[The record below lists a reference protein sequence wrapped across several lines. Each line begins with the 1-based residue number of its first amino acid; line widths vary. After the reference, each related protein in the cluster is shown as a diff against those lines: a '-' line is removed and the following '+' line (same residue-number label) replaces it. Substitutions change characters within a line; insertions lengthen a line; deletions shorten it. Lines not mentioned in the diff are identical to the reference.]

1 MAGRFLSLFKVV
13 RGKRKKDTGAA
24 PAQQPEEPE
33 QFQPLQDDAA
43 MDRTQEQDPSLGRF
57 RRTLKMFRK
66 FVPIQRRKSSTTA
79 TESTAKP
86 DSGLTELQAEPDVS
100 PDSSELSEKFDTAV
114 TENWEEAFLM
124 SMTEDVAIT
133 DTISGETQGLTK
145 TETSPDLAEHSEDSD
160 SAMND
165 HRPRTDVEVT
175 EDMAITNSSTGVAIT
190 DTVNEETQGMT
201 KTETSPDLAECS
213 EDFDSAMND
222 HRAKADIEV
231 IEDVATTN
239 ADTGVAQD
247 IANTDTMPT
256 PTVIHAPS
264 TDFFEER
271 GFASQQVPVM
281 VKNIHQSLTSHVTV
295 GARLAT
301 NILKLAEKH
310 PVDVVLTLLRC
321 APSCD
326 RAAAMM
332 WRTIASSGPTMKK
345 VLAILLCVMEDWPL
359 HSMCTSDGDNKTVFS
374 LAATLVLWVI
384 IQVPE
389 CHEAMI
395 LYSARLFVALLF
407 HVVITTQ
414 QMPPVEVDIFWRA
427 CQEEHRL
434 PSNPNRFAVQAMK
447 ALLCCLHYDSELMA
461 MERKRGWDTLLCADT
476 QHYAVGL
483 LAREMHGASL
493 SLCSGIAL
501 RLLRLLSRE
510 EPCWD
515 LPFLPFLVE
524 VLDCLD
530 LRERGDSILEIM
542 SMHLQNECRQRRR
555 LALRGLMVL
564 SKDPSMAIRMCSLS
578 QSLLELLGD
587 ADRDVLGMTLHVFT
601 NMLKNKD
608 ILISSTT

>member
-1 MAGRFLSLFKVV
+1 
-13 RGKRKKDTGAA
+13 
-24 PAQQPEEPE
+24 
-33 QFQPLQDDAA
+33 
-43 MDRTQEQDPSLGRF
+43 
-57 RRTLKMFRK
+57 
-66 FVPIQRRKSSTTA
+66 
-79 TESTAKP
+79 
-86 DSGLTELQAEPDVS
+86 
-100 PDSSELSEKFDTAV
+100 
-114 TENWEEAFLM
+114 
-124 SMTEDVAIT
+124 
-133 DTISGETQGLTK
+133 
-145 TETSPDLAEHSEDSD
+145 
-160 SAMND
+160 
-165 HRPRTDVEVT
+165 
-175 EDMAITNSSTGVAIT
+175 
-190 DTVNEETQGMT
+190 
-201 KTETSPDLAECS
+201 
-213 EDFDSAMND
+213 
-222 HRAKADIEV
+222 
-231 IEDVATTN
+231 
-239 ADTGVAQD
+239 
-247 IANTDTMPT
+247 
-256 PTVIHAPS
+256 
-264 TDFFEER
+264 
-271 GFASQQVPVM
+271 
-281 VKNIHQSLTSHVTV
+281 
-295 GARLAT
+295 
-301 NILKLAEKH
+301 
-310 PVDVVLTLLRC
+310 
-321 APSCD
+321 
-326 RAAAMM
+326 MM
-332 WRTIASSGPTMKK
+332 WRTIASSGPTMEK
-345 VLAILLCVMEDWPL
+345 VLATLLCVMEDWPL

-530 LRERGDSILEIM
+530 LRECGDSILEIM

-608 ILISSTT
+608 ILISSTTAPKLAEALLLLFDHDHSHVQLLSLDLFFNMMDLVMDEGKKPMEKILSQSLIPLFIHCYDENQHVAKASRKTLIRVAEFLKRRNLKQLMKKEQLSNFAECLLAQDERRAAEHLRRALPYLQSPQESLRAAAIRFIETVEVPMRGQQ